1 MKDVTQLREQL
12 FQKERIGEKFKE
24 IDVKY
29 FDIAEGLPEE
39 YAKILNAKIYDMKQ
53 GYAKILKDITFSNE
67 HLQKQVA
74 ILDSINSNE

>member
-1 MKDVTQLREQL
+1 M
-12 FQKERIGEKFKE
+12 
-24 IDVKY
+24 KY